1 MGKYVNTDFAI
12 LIHDDVYCKSD
23 SWKDEF
29 LEYDY
34 VGAPGEYLIITT
46 HTEI

>member
-1 MGKYVNTDFAI
+1 MMMGCVNP
-12 LIHDDVYCKSD
+12 D

-34 VGAPGEYLIITT
+34 VGAPWEYLIITT
-46 HTEI
+46 QRYK

>member
-1 MGKYVNTDFAI
+1 MMMFIVNQI
-12 LIHDDVYCKSD
+12 VGRMS
-23 SWKDEF
+23 F